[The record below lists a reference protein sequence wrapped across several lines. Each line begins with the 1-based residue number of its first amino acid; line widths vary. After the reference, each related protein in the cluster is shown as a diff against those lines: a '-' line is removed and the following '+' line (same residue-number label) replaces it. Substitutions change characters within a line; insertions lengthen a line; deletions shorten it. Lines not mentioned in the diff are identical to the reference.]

1 MKTQHSA
8 RRKTRL
14 AGLAAMGAVI
24 LATGLLSSTATFA
37 SHPEVSLTGSNFEI
51 DTDANLKVDDAGS
64 LDWANVTEK
73 RKADAPSGTGD
84 NSFGQGTKEDTAV
97 PTVVSGSIPPNKS
110 DLKFFGAYQEGTS
123 STGFLNLF
131 WSRVQDPTGTTN
143 MDFEFNQS
151 KTASSNGVTPVRT
164 AGDLLITYDLS
175 NGGTNPTLGKRIW
188 NGTAWGPYT
197 PFSDTVAAGSINTT
211 AIPAA
216 ESDGLGAQSARTFGE
231 ASIRLSAILG
241 TSGCTTFGSAYLK
254 SRSSDTF
261 SSALKDFVAPEVV
274 DITNC
279 GAITINK
286 ADDLGAALNGAVF
299 SLYNDNPTVGGTR
312 TTGDTLTSPLL
323 SCTTAG
329 SGTCT
334 ITNVPFGSYWVVETT
349 TPDGYTTAANQATA
363 ISSASASV
371 SLSFVDP
378 RIILNP
384 TISTA
389 QSFVPND
396 SATVTVSSTQGD
408 LAGSVVF
415 KLYDNATCSGTPLY
429 SSGSVPIASGTGTGV
444 NKTVSSANTTAYTVS
459 TTFSWLVTYT
469 STNTRHNDATS
480 VCDLEHSSISIDNN
494 HTTP

>member
-188 NGTAWGPYT
+188 NGTAWGAPTRRSATRSRQARST
-197 PFSDTVAAGSINTT
+197 PRPSRLPSPMGS
-211 AIPAA
+211 ALSQPVP
-216 ESDGLGAQSARTFGE
+216 SARH
-231 ASIRLSAILG
+231 RSACRRSSG
-241 TSGCTTFGSAYLK
+241 RADAPPSAPHTSRAAPRTHSVRRSRTSWHPRSWTSPTVER
-254 SRSSDTF
+254 SRSTRLTT
-261 SSALKDFVAPEVV
+261 SAP
-274 DITNC
+274 
-279 GAITINK
+279 
-286 ADDLGAALNGAVF
+286 
-299 SLYNDNPTVGGTR
+299 P
-312 TTGDTLTSPLL
+312 
-323 SCTTAG
+323 
-329 SGTCT
+329 
-334 ITNVPFGSYWVVETT
+334 
-349 TPDGYTTAANQATA
+349 
-363 ISSASASV
+363 
-371 SLSFVDP
+371 
-378 RIILNP
+378 
-384 TISTA
+384 
-389 QSFVPND
+389 
-396 SATVTVSSTQGD
+396 
-408 LAGSVVF
+408 
-415 KLYDNATCSGTPLY
+415 
-429 SSGSVPIASGTGTGV
+429 
-444 NKTVSSANTTAYTVS
+444 
-459 TTFSWLVTYT
+459 
-469 STNTRHNDATS
+469 
-480 VCDLEHSSISIDNN
+480 
-494 HTTP
+494 